1 MAPNAILTETGYAR
15 AMRHTLTLVLLFAA
29 CGGGSVSEPAAPPDQ
44 TSTGGEVADA
54 ELPLEAYLSPSL
66 DFVSIDL
73 DQIRRHPFV
82 SEMLDQALAALDE
95 SADPRDAEL
104 AELARRTKN
113 ALIVASLEEAVGLVD
128 SALGWIFVRGEYGGF
143 SPSSVPA
150 ERLLRRGDHTLVISR
165 TGEPEVPVGD
175 PAERLDAAVVVR
187 ANIGD
192 AARANL
198 ARVPARATVETAER
212 LRLRVALG
220 DVISIQAA
228 LEHRDAAGAQRSI
241 DELNG
246 LLARVRPF
254 LFVAPKPI
262 RRIAEKLVL
271 RREDNAV
278 VAQLDL
284 TAQDIRELGEL
295 ALKTGIGALLEAGD
309 EELGAP

>member
-1 MAPNAILTETGYAR
+1 
-15 AMRHTLTLVLLFAA
+15 MRHTHYLLLLLLAA
-29 CGGGSVSEPAAPPDQ
+29 CGGGSVSEPTEPTAQ
-44 TSTGGEVADA
+44 TSTGGEEADA

-66 DFVSIDL
+66 DYVSIDL

-82 SEMLDQALAALDE
+82 SEMLDRALATLDE
-95 SADPRDAEL
+95 SAEPRDAEL
-104 AELARRTKN
+104 AELARRTRR
-113 ALIVASLEEAVGLVD
+113 ALIVSSLEEAVGLVD
-128 SALGWIFVRGEYGGF
+128 SALAWIFVRGDYGGF
-143 SPSSVPA
+143 TPSSVPP

-165 TGEPEVPVGD
+165 TGESEVPVGD
-175 PAERLDAAVVVR
+175 PAERLDAAIVVR

-198 ARVPARATVETAER
+198 TRVPARATVETAER

-220 DVISIQAA
+220 DVISIQAQ
-228 LEHRDAAGAQRSI
+228 LEHLDDASAQRSI